1 MKAVI
6 QRVSSASVSVDGEQI
21 ANINEGLFILLGVSQ
36 EDTESDAEILARKTV
51 DLRIFEDENGKMNLS
66 VKDISGSTLVV
77 SQFTLCADTKKGNR
91 PSFILAKEPNEADRL
106 YQYYM
111 QKLKENGVNDI
122 AHGSFGADMLCNIQ
136 NNGPVTILLDTVIWR
151 K

>member
-21 ANINEGLFILLGVSQ
+21 ANINEGLFILLGVSH
-36 EDTESDAEILARKTV
+36 EDTESDAEILAKKTS

-66 VKDISGSTLVV
+66 VKDIGGSILVV

-111 QKLKENGVNDI
+111 QKLKENGVNNI

>member
-6 QRVSSASVSVDGEQI
+6 QRVTSASVSVDGSEI
-21 ANINEGLFILLGVSQ
+21 SKISEGLFVLLGVSE
-36 EDTESDAEILARKTV
+36 EDTESDAEILAKKTA

-66 VKDISGSTLVV
+66 VKDVSGEVLVV

-91 PSFILAKEPNEADRL
+91 PSFIKAKGPSEADRL
-106 YQYYM
+106 YHFYM
-111 QKLKENGVNDI
+111 DKLKENGIDKI
-122 AHGSFGADMLCNIQ
+122 GHGSFGADMLCNIN
-136 NNGPVTILLDTVIWR
+136 NNGPVTIILDTVIWR

>member
-36 EDTESDAEILARKTV
+36 EDTESDAEILAKKTS

-66 VKDISGSTLVV
+66 VKDIGGSILVV

-111 QKLKENGVNDI
+111 QKLKENGVNNI

>member
-6 QRVSSASVSVDGEQI
+6 QRVTSASVSVDGSEI
-21 ANINEGLFILLGVSQ
+21 SKINEGLFVLLGVSE
-36 EDTESDAEILARKTV
+36 EDTEADAEILAKKTA

-66 VKDISGSTLVV
+66 VKDISGDVLVV

-91 PSFILAKEPNEADRL
+91 PSFIKAKEPGEADRL
-106 YQYYM
+106 YHYYM
-111 QKLKENGVNDI
+111 DKLKENGI
-122 AHGSFGADMLCNIQ
+122 EEIGHGSFGADMLCNIN
-136 NNGPVTILLDTVIWR
+136 NNGPVTIILDTVIWR

>member
-6 QRVSSASVSVDGEQI
+6 QRVTSASVSVDGSEI
-21 ANINEGLFILLGVSQ
+21 SKISEGLFVLLGVSE
-36 EDTESDAEILARKTV
+36 EDTESDAEILAKKTA

-66 VKDISGSTLVV
+66 VKDVSGEVLVV

-91 PSFILAKEPNEADRL
+91 PSFIKAKEPSEADRL
-106 YQYYM
+106 YHFYM
-111 QKLKENGVNDI
+111 DKLKENGIDKI
-122 AHGSFGADMLCNIQ
+122 GHGSFGADMLCNIN
-136 NNGPVTILLDTVIWR
+136 NNGPVTIILDTVIWR

>member
-36 EDTESDAEILARKTV
+36 EDTESDAEVLARKTA
-51 DLRIFEDENGKMNLS
+51 DLRIFEDKNGKMNLS
-66 VKDISGSTLVV
+66 LKDISGSALVV

-122 AHGSFGADMLCNIQ
+122 AHGSFGADMLCDIQ

>member
-6 QRVSSASVSVDGEQI
+6 QRVTSASVSVDGSEI
-21 ANINEGLFILLGVSQ
+21 SKISEGLFVLLGVSE
-36 EDTESDAEILARKTV
+36 EDTESDAEILAKKTA

-66 VKDISGSTLVV
+66 VKDISGEVLVV

-91 PSFILAKEPNEADRL
+91 PSFIKAKEPSEADRL
-106 YQYYM
+106 YHFYM
-111 QKLKENGVNDI
+111 DKLKENGIDKI
-122 AHGSFGADMLCNIQ
+122 GHGSFGADMLCNIN
-136 NNGPVTILLDTVIWR
+136 NNGPVTIILDTVIWR